1 MAPAGTPIEIVQKL
15 NVQINQVLRTPE
27 ITARI
32 NQLGSSIVGNTP
44 AEFARQIA
52 LESEVWSSVVKKA
65 GISPE

>member
-32 NQLGSSIVGNTP
+32 NQLGSSIVGNTS
-44 AEFARQIA
+44 AEFTRQIA